1 VRGLSRLIPQRRL
14 RRFVEYAT
22 GGIGAHIRAHDG
34 LPYYGAHAM
43 LGQRLAERSLPWR
56 EIPPSLASGRRLLAD
71 VFHHHLEAQ
80 FSGEFLPKVD
90 GATMHYSIEARG
102 PFLDQKIWEF
112 AAALPPEVR
121 FHGGALK
128 AVLREIVRR
137 RVSPEAAARPK
148 QGFTVPVERWLA
160 TRWSGMLDRLRGE
173 PRLER
178 DGWIRPGSLSGP
190 VDEAVARRWVPVQI
204 WHLLVLEHWLEKS
217 GEG

>member
-1 VRGLSRLIPQRRL
+1 
-14 RRFVEYAT
+14 
-22 GGIGAHIRAHDG
+22 
-34 LPYYGAHAM
+34 M
-43 LGQRLAERSLPWR
+43 LGERLAGGSLPWR
-56 EIPPSLASGRRLLAD
+56 EIPPSPASARRLLAD
-71 VFHHHLEAQ
+71 VFDFHMQAQ

-112 AAALPPEVR
+112 AAALPPQVR

-137 RVSPEAAARPK
+137 RVSPEAAQRRK

-173 PRLER
+173 TRLER
-178 DGWIRPGSLSGP
+178 EGWIRPGSLAEP
-190 VDEAVARRWVPVQI
+190 LLEAAARQWVPVQI
-204 WHLLVLEHWLEKS
+204 WHLLVLEHWLEKN